1 MRKLSQEI
9 RKVDHGVI
17 VSSLILDASLFTT
30 ALSEGKLDAGFWET
44 IIVLACVELR
54 TGWCSRDFECR
65 WPMSI
70 YAACAGLY
78 LLAFFYYHPEMPA
91 GCKTADAGC
100 KQRADWVKGYFIIAM
115 VMSVITFV
123 LMMYISHREAGKKGD
138 ETAEQ
143 GWMERVKRHT
153 LGGESRKAKEI
164 GVKFLIYPLMLPFL
178 GILMAFPDVQE
189 TISGA
194 IATTFIAFNVI
205 TYASDLWKSFTEYIQ
220 QQAPE
225 PSDGEPSILA
235 ARSDMTTGAAN
246 HDKIDLRIQIE
257 TCTSVRVMDADR
269 QAGA

>member
-1 MRKLSQEI
+1 MHKLSQEM
-9 RKVDHGVI
+9 RKVDHAVI
-17 VSSLILDASLFTT
+17 VSSLILDASFLATT
-30 ALSEGKLDAGFWET
+30 LSEGKLDTGFWET
-44 IIVLACVELR
+44 ILVLACVELR
-54 TGWCSRDFECR
+54 AGWCSRDFECR

-70 YAACAGLY
+70 YAACFGLY

-91 GCKTADAGC
+91 GCKTADTDC
-100 KQRADWVKGYFIIAM
+100 ECRADWVKGYFIIGM

-123 LMMYISHREAGKKGD
+123 LMVYISHREAGKKGD

-143 GWMERVKRHT
+143 GWMERAIRHT
-153 LGGESRKAKEI
+153 LGGKSRKAREV

-178 GILMAFPDVQE
+178 GILMAFPVVQE

-225 PSDGEPSILA
+225 SSDGEPSISA
-235 ARSDMTTGAAN
+235 ARSDTTTGVAN
-246 HDKIDLRIQIE
+246 HDKTDLRIQIE